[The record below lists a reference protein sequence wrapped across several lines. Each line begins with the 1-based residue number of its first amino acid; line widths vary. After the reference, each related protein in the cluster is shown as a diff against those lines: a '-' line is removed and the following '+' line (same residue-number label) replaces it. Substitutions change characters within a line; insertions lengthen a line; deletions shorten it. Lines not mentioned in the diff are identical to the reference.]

1 MLDQL
6 ENAPTVQQEAARKQG
21 QKRRPVRG
29 MSDK

>member
-6 ENAPTVQQEAARKQG
+6 ENAPTVQQETARKMG
-21 QKRRPVRG
+21 QRRQVRG

>member
-6 ENAPTVQQEAARKQG
+6 ENAPTVQQETAKKMG
-21 QKRRPVRG
+21 QRRRVRG